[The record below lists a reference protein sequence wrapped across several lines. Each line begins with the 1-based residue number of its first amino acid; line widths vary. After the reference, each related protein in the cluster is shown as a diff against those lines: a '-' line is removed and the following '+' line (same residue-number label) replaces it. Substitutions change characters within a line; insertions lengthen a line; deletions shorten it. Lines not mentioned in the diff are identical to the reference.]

1 MCMPFLPG
9 PDCVPVDVNWWAE
22 EALIIAYS
30 SGDVVV
36 AGLEE

>member
-1 MCMPFLPG
+1 MSLMPV
-9 PDCVPVDVNWWAE
+9 PDCVPVDVNWWTE
-22 EALIIAYS
+22 DALIIAYS